1 MSIVKIDPESP
12 LPLYAQV
19 ESILAGEI
27 AAGTIPAGSQL
38 PNEDELIER
47 YAVSRTTIRQT
58 IQNLVR
64 RGLVEIR
71 RGKGTFVLQPKITQ
85 ELTELSGFVED
96 MQSLGRQASARLLD
110 KQTVPAS
117 ESVARQLAISAGTL
131 VVRIQR
137 VRLADNSPLSF
148 DETYLPKEIGERILE
163 NDLEAEPIFSLLE
176 QKYDTP
182 LVEAEYRLEA
192 VSADTTVAR
201 ALGIGMGSPIF
212 LIERTSYTT
221 GHQPIDYE
229 KLYYRGDQVRFVTRL
244 ARRSRTGGGA
254 H

>member
-1 MSIVKIDPESP
+1 MSILKVNPDSP

-19 ESILAGEI
+19 ESILAAGI
-27 AAGTIPAGSQL
+27 ADGTFPAGSQL

-58 IQNLVR
+58 IQNLIR

-110 KQTVPAS
+110 KQIVPAS
-117 ESVARQLAISAGTL
+117 ESVARELAITAGTPL
-131 VVRIQR
+131 VRIQR
-137 VRLADNSPLSF
+137 VRLADNAALSF
-148 DETYLPKEIGERILE
+148 NETYLPRAIGERILE
-163 NDLEAEPIFSLLE
+163 NDLETEPVFSLLE
-176 QKYDTP
+176 QKYYTP

-192 VSADTTVAR
+192 VLADTTVAR
-201 ALGIGMGSPIF
+201 ALGIAEGSPIF
-212 LIERTSYTT
+212 LIERISYTT
-221 GHQPIDYE
+221 DHTPIDYE
-229 KLYYRGDQVRFVTRL
+229 KLYYRGDQIRFVTRL
-244 ARRSRTGGGA
+244 ARRSRP
-254 H
+254 

>member
-1 MSIVKIDPESP
+1 MKIDAKSP

-19 ESILAGEI
+19 ESLL
-27 AAGTIPAGSQL
+27 AAGIADGTFPPGSQL
-38 PNEDELIER
+38 PNEDDLIEA

-58 IQNLVR
+58 IQNLMR

-96 MQSLGRQASARLLD
+96 MRLLGRQASARLLD
-110 KQTVPAS
+110 KQIVPAG
-117 ESVARQLAISAGTL
+117 ESVARQLAIAAGTL

-137 VRLADNSPLSF
+137 VRLADNAPLSF
-148 DETYLPKEIGERILE
+148 DETYLPRKIGERIIE
-163 NDLEAEPIFSLLE
+163 NDLETEPIFSLLE

-182 LVEAEYRLEA
+182 LVEAEYGLEA
-192 VSADTTVAR
+192 ISANTTVAG
-201 ALGIGMGSPIF
+201 ALGIGEGSPIF

-221 GHQPIDYE
+221 DHTPIDYE
-229 KLYYRGDQVRFVTRL
+229 KLYYRGDQIRFVTRL
-244 ARRSRTGGGA
+244 ARRPRTRGGA